1 MAHKYFMAPFR
12 IVVGFVV
19 LLRHFTSAC
28 DAYQTI
34 ATCPN
39 ICIDISAGFHSWEWQ
54 YTAKVHRQNL
64 RRLRGYSCRAAA
76 HPRHRTSKPSRATGP
91 LGLTPCV
98 ECAPET
104 DRAVSRSRAHFCL
117 LDYLKAPS
125 TSPPPGWQQ
134 PAPWLTEAGEPESET
149 LAVHRR
155 QDRRA
160 G

>member
-1 MAHKYFMAPFR
+1 MSKNGPDGDSGYKILKMSHFGCIHLYICWIPQLGMAIH
-12 IVVGFVV
+12 
-19 LLRHFTSAC
+19 
-28 DAYQTI
+28 
-34 ATCPN
+34 
-39 ICIDISAGFHSWEWQ
+39 
-54 YTAKVHRQNL
+54 TAKVHRQNL